1 MTGTSQTIDDGAY
14 DHLRVGTAVPDVRL
28 PATTGETLNV
38 VASSAFTV
46 IFLYPMTGIRGQP
59 MPDGWLELP
68 GAFGCTAESC
78 AYRDLV
84 GDFARLDVTVHGVST
99 QTTSEQREFAE
110 RERISYPLLS
120 DSEHRLV
127 SALELPLL
135 RVGGPSR
142 MKRATLIVD
151 RKRVLREIMYP
162 IPDPAA
168 NAEQAL
174 AAVEQLASS
183 GPETMS

>member
-1 MTGTSQTIDDGAY
+1 MRLMTGTSQTIDDGAY
-14 DHLRVGTAVPDVRL
+14 DHLRVGMAVPDVQL

-46 IFLYPMTGIRGQP
+46 IFLYPMTGTPGQP
-59 MPDGWLELP
+59 MPNGWLELP

-78 AYRDLV
+78 AYRDLIE
-84 GDFARLDVTVHGVST
+84 DFARLDATVYGVST
-99 QTTSEQREFAE
+99 QTMSEQAEFAE
-110 RERISYPLLS
+110 REHISYQLLS
-120 DSEHRLV
+120 DSEHRLAN
-127 SALELPLL
+127 ALRLPLL
-135 RVGGPSR
+135 QVGGPSR
-142 MKRATLIVD
+142 IRRATLIVD

-174 AAVEQLASS
+174 AAVEQLIT
-183 GPETMS
+183 G

>member
-14 DHLRVGTAVPDVRL
+14 GHLRVGMAVPDVQL

-46 IFLYPMTGIRGQP
+46 IFLYPMTGTRGQP

-78 AYRDLV
+78 AYRDLIE
-84 GDFARLDVTVHGVST
+84 DFARRDVTVHGVST

-120 DSEHRLV
+120 DSEHRFV
-127 SALELPLL
+127 NALELPLL

-142 MKRATLIVD
+142 IRRATLIVD
-151 RKRVLREIMYP
+151 RKRVLREVMYP

-174 AAVEQLASS
+174 AAVEQLNA
-183 GPETMS
+183 G

>member
-14 DHLRVGTAVPDVRL
+14 DHLRVGMAVPDVQL

-59 MPDGWLELP
+59 MPDGWLEMP

-78 AYRDLV
+78 AYRDLIE
-84 GDFARLDVTVHGVST
+84 DFARWDVTVHGVST

-127 SALELPLL
+127 NALELPLL

-142 MKRATLIVD
+142 IRRATLIVD
-151 RKRVLREIMYP
+151 RKRVLSEVMYP

-168 NAEQAL
+168 NAAQAL
-174 AAVEQLASS
+174 AAVEQLNA
-183 GPETMS
+183 G

>member
-14 DHLRVGTAVPDVRL
+14 DHLRVGMAVPDVQL

-78 AYRDLV
+78 AYRDLIE
-84 GDFARLDVTVHGVST
+84 DFARRHVTVHGVST

-120 DSEHRLV
+120 DSEHRFV
-127 SALELPLL
+127 NALELPLL

-142 MKRATLIVD
+142 IRRATLIVD
-151 RKRVLREIMYP
+151 RKRVLREVMYP

-174 AAVEQLASS
+174 AAVEQLNA
-183 GPETMS
+183 G

>member
-14 DHLRVGTAVPDVRL
+14 DHLRVGMAVPDVQL

-46 IFLYPMTGIRGQP
+46 IFLYPATGIPGQP
-59 MPDGWLELP
+59 MPEGWLELP

-78 AYRDLV
+78 AYRDLIEY
-84 GDFARLDVTVHGVST
+84 FARLDVTVHGVST

-110 RERISYPLLS
+110 RERISYQLLS

-127 SALELPLL
+127 DALELPLL
-135 RVGGPSR
+135 RVGGPPR
-142 MKRATLIVD
+142 IRRATLIVD
-151 RKRVLREIMYP
+151 RKRVLREVMYP

-174 AAVEQLASS
+174 AAVDQLTA
-183 GPETMS
+183 G

>member
-1 MTGTSQTIDDGAY
+1 MTGTSQTFDDGAY
-14 DHLRVGTAVPDVRL
+14 DHLRVGMAVPDVQL

-78 AYRDLV
+78 AYRDLIE
-84 GDFARLDVTVHGVST
+84 DFARLDVTVHGVST
-99 QTTSEQREFAE
+99 QTTSEQRGFAE
-110 RERISYPLLS
+110 RERISYQLLS

-127 SALELPLL
+127 NALELPLL

-142 MKRATLIVD
+142 IRRATLIVD
-151 RKRVLREIMYP
+151 RKRVLREVMYP

-174 AAVEQLASS
+174 AAVGQLNA
-183 GPETMS
+183 G

>member
-14 DHLRVGTAVPDVRL
+14 DHLRVGMAVPDVQL

-46 IFLYPMTGIRGQP
+46 IFLYPMTGIPGQP
-59 MPDGWLELP
+59 MPEGWLELP

-78 AYRDLV
+78 AYRDLIEY
-84 GDFARLDVTVHGVST
+84 FARLDVTVHGVST

-110 RERISYPLLS
+110 RERISYQLLS

-127 SALELPLL
+127 DALELPLL

-142 MKRATLIVD
+142 IRRATLIVD
-151 RKRVLREIMYP
+151 RKRVLREVMYP

-174 AAVEQLASS
+174 AAVEQLTA
-183 GPETMS
+183 G

>member
-1 MTGTSQTIDDGAY
+1 MTVPTIIC
-14 DHLRVGTAVPDVRL
+14 RVGMAVPDVQL

-46 IFLYPMTGIRGQP
+46 IFLYPMTGMPGQP
-59 MPDGWLELP
+59 MPEGWLELP

-78 AYRDLV
+78 AYRDLIEY
-84 GDFARLDVTVHGVST
+84 FARLDVTVHGVST

-110 RERISYPLLS
+110 RERISYQLLS
-120 DSEHRLV
+120 DSQHRLV
-127 SALELPLL
+127 DALELPLL

-142 MKRATLIVD
+142 IRRATLIVD
-151 RKRVLREIMYP
+151 RKRVLREVMYP

-174 AAVEQLASS
+174 AAVEQLTA
-183 GPETMS
+183 G